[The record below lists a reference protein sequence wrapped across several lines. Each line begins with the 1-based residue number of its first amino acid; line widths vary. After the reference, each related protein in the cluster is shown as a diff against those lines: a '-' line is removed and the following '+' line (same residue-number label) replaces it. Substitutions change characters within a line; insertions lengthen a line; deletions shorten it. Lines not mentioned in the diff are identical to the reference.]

1 MIEKFNGIIYLI
13 VFLVHFIGTGVYS
26 FQLIVGTKKFR
37 ERFAGTPVRRLGYER
52 FLRNT
57 LIAIGNSKD
66 KFFIKPV
73 MKKLDH
79 VDILVRGMAVWALY
93 KLSPQDFMQEK
104 QKRLHLEKDHSV
116 KNEWELGRL
125 E

>member
-1 MIEKFNGIIYLI
+1 MKINNSLTLPSLKVLI
-13 VFLVHFIGTGVYS
+13 SLDE
-26 FQLIVGTKKFR
+26 KKFR

-79 VDILVRGMAVWALY
+79 VDILVRGMAVWALF
-93 KLSPQDFMQEK
+93 KLSNRSFIREK
-104 QKRLHLEKDHSV
+104 EKRLCTEKDHSV
-116 KNEWELGRL
+116 KNEWKLGSFYVCHCR
-125 E
+125 